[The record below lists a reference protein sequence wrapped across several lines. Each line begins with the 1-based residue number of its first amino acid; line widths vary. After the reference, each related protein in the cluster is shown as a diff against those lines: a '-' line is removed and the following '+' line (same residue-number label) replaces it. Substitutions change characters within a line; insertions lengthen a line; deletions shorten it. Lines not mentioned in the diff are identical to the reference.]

1 MRTELELALFKGFY
15 NSNIDSY
22 IDENVTND
30 LCEMGISDND
40 CEINYD
46 LKELAKDIFDFA
58 HYELF
63 SEFQFISKLEFS
75 ELVSPKF
82 YNYSNDKIYF
92 NCYID
97 KNKFIDWLIDLV
109 NSGGDIWEIV
119 GGEIIDQH
127 TSCSGFTSFHS
138 NKTKDWIKDLIEFDL
153 DNSKTV
159 YKLGFILS
167 EYIKANKFL
176 DDHNW
181 DFETEYITNGNYSG
195 VYTCYQINE
204 LETE

>member
-22 IDENVTND
+22 VDDVVSND
-30 LCEMGISDND
+30 LSEMGVEYDD
-40 CEINYD
+40 CDIEYD
-46 LKELAKDIFDFA
+46 YNELAKDIFDFA

-63 SEFQFISKLEFS
+63 SEFQFLSKLEFS
-75 ELVSPKF
+75 ELVSPKY

-92 NCYID
+92 NCDID
-97 KNKFIDWLIDLV
+97 KGQFIDWLIDLV
-109 NSGGDIWEIV
+109 DSGGEVWDMV
-119 GGEIIDQH
+119 CREIIDQH
-127 TSCSGFTSFHS
+127 TSCSGFHSFHS

-167 EYIKANKFL
+167 EYIKADKFL

-181 DFETEYITNGNYSG
+181 NFENKYTTNGSYSA
-195 VYTCYQINE
+195 VYTCYSIKQNN
-204 LETE
+204 